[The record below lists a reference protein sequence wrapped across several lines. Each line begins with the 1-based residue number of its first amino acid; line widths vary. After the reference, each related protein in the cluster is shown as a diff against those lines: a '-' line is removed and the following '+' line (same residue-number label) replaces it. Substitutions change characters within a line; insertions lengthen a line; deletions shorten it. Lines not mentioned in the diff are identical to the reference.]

1 MKARSPRLRITTMR
15 TLTPVFAL
23 APSAALAQ
31 PADRWDHPMMWGM
44 GGGWLGTILMI
55 VLIAAVVLVLLALAK
70 RLGGDAAPAA
80 RREDPLDILKQRLA
94 KGEIDVDE
102 YERRR
107 QALER

>member
-1 MKARSPRLRITTMR
+1 MR
-15 TLTPVFAL
+15 TLTLLVAL

-31 PADRWDHPMMWGM
+31 PADHWGHPMMWGM
-44 GGGWLGTILMI
+44 GGGWLGMILMI

-70 RLGGDAAPAA
+70 RLGGDATPPTQ
-80 RREDPLDILKQRLA
+80 REDPLDILKERLA

-102 YERRR
+102 YERRK